1 MQWMDQPSPRP
12 GEVFAVSKPLKL
24 AVVGHTNVGKT
35 SLLRTLTRD
44 SDFGEVSHRPS
55 TTRHVEGAR
64 LSVAGE
70 ALLELYDT
78 PGLEDAIAL
87 LDYLERQERPGE
99 RLDGPARL
107 ARFLDGSEA
116 RQRFEQEA
124 KVLRQ
129 LLASDA
135 GLYVIDARE
144 PVLAKYR
151 DELAVLAGTGKP
163 LLPVLN
169 FVAQHA
175 HREADWREALA
186 RLGLHALVR
195 FDTVAPPL
203 DGERRLYESLA
214 LLLEN
219 ARPALERL
227 IADHEQQRQARAQ
240 SAARLIA
247 DLLLDCAACRRS
259 VATAGPALFAKTPNR
274 SAPPHSEPADLESA
288 QSEPRHPE
296 RAPTGPPP
304 AGQHRDDEPQND
316 AQQRAISELREA
328 IRRREQRCVEAL
340 LRLYAFRPAEAAAGE
355 LPLLDGRWG
364 DDLFNPETLRQLGV
378 KIGGGLAAGAA
389 AGAGIDLLV
398 GGITLGA
405 ATLLGALAGGA
416 LQTARSYGG
425 RLMGKFKGHR
435 ELTVDDAVLRLLA
448 LRQRQ
453 LLHALQ
459 ARGHG
464 ALGAIQLA
472 ASEPH
477 AQSQASPT
485 RSAIQASAQTAA
497 IQKTTQTPV
506 TQNARA
512 APEPLE
518 THSLAAQ
525 EAKADL
531 ATQEAHEAQDKS
543 WRQGKLPSPLH
554 KARAHPEWSSLN
566 PGAQLEQ
573 TERHLQLDLLLHTL
587 TQSPDN

>member
-1 MQWMDQPSPRP
+1 MTDTGARR
-12 GEVFAVSKPLKL
+12 PLKL

-44 SDFGEVSHRPS
+44 VGFGEVSHRPS

-64 LSVAGE
+64 LSVDGE

-87 LDYLERQERPGE
+87 LDFLERLDRPGE

-107 ARFLDGSEA
+107 ARFLEGSEA

-151 DELAVLAGTGKP
+151 DELAVLASCGKP

-169 FVAQHA
+169 FVSSSQ
-175 HREADWREALA
+175 HREPDWREALA

-195 FDTVAPPL
+195 FDSVAPPE

-219 ARPALERL
+219 SRGQLERL
-227 IADHEQQRQARAQ
+227 IADQRAQ
-240 SAARLIA
+240 REVRRHSAARLIA
-247 DLLLDCAACRRS
+247 ELLLDCAACRRS
-259 VATAGPALFAKTPNR
+259 VATTSDQVQ
-274 SAPPHSEPADLESA
+274 SAI
-288 QSEPRHPE
+288 
-296 RAPTGPPP
+296 
-304 AGQHRDDEPQND
+304 DDVRKAVRQ
-316 AQQRAISELREA
+316 
-328 IRRREQRCVEAL
+328 REQRCVEAL
-340 LRLYAFRPAEAAAGE
+340 LKLYAFRREDASASD

-364 DDLFNPETLRQLGV
+364 DDLFNPETLKLLGV
-378 KIGGGLAAGAA
+378 RVGGGIAAGAA
-389 AGAGIDLLV
+389 AGAGVDLLV

-405 ATLLGALAGGA
+405 AALVGAIAGGA

-425 RLMGKFKGHR
+425 RLLGKLKGQR

-453 LLHALQ
+453 LLMALE
-459 ARGHG
+459 ARGH
-464 ALGAIQLA
+464 
-472 ASEPH
+472 
-477 AQSQASPT
+477 
-485 RSAIQASAQTAA
+485 AA
-497 IQKTTQTPV
+497 IDSIKLDTP
-506 TQNARA
+506 
-512 APEPLE
+512 
-518 THSLAAQ
+518 
-525 EAKADL
+525 
-531 ATQEAHEAQDKS
+531 QDKT
-543 WRQGKLPSPLH
+543 WRQGKLPDALH
-554 KARAHPEWSSLN
+554 KARAHPQWSSLN
-566 PGAQLEQ
+566 PHPKLDQ
-573 TERHLQLDLLLHTL
+573 TERQEQIEVLAGSVLI
-587 TQSPDN
+587 